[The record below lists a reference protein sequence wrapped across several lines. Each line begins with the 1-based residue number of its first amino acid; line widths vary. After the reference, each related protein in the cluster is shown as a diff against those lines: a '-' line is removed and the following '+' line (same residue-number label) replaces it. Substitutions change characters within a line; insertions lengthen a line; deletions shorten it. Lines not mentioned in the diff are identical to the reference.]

1 MKTQS
6 INKYKM
12 ALPLLVTFF
21 ITLNLNAAI
30 FISPKAPEINASSY
44 IVIDHNSNKVIASN
58 NAHDKRAPASLTK
71 LMTAYVV
78 FQLIKD
84 GRASLDDDITISEIA
99 WKTGGSK
106 SFVEIGKTIKLE
118 VLLKAMIIQSGNDAA
133 VALAEHIAGTE
144 GTFAAYM
151 NEYAVELGMNES
163 RFENSSGLPHKDQYT
178 TAYDMAIMAQ
188 ATIRDFPK
196 FYEWYSE
203 KEFTYNDINQR
214 NRNKL
219 LWSDKTVDG
228 LKTGY
233 TKKAGYC
240 LVTSAN
246 RVGMRLISVILGS
259 TSPTDRT
266 AQTQKILDYGFRF
279 FETQSISDITKEVP
293 VLKSTKNNLK
303 VGLDG
308 STFLTLARG
317 QFKLA
322 SQAIQLNKKL
332 VAPINKGE
340 PVGNLLI
347 TFEGKTLAKLPLI
360 ALEDAEEAGFFL
372 RAIDSIKM
380 LF

>member
-1 MKTQS
+1 
-6 INKYKM
+6 
-12 ALPLLVTFF
+12 
-21 ITLNLNAAI
+21 
-30 FISPKAPEINASSY
+30 
-44 IVIDHNSNKVIASN
+44 
-58 NAHDKRAPASLTK
+58 
-71 LMTAYVV
+71 MTAYVV

-84 GRASLDDDITISEIA
+84 GRASLDDDVTISEIA

-279 FETQSISDITKEVP
+279 FETQSISEITKEVP
-293 VLKSTKNNLK
+293 ILKSTKKNLM

-322 SQAIQLNKKL
+322 SQAIQLDKKL
-332 VAPINKGE
+332 VAPINKGD
-340 PVGNLLI
+340 PVGNLLM
-347 TFEGKTLAKLPLI
+347 TFEGKTLAKLPLV
-360 ALEDAEEAGFFL
+360 ALEDAKEAGFIS
-372 RAIDSIKM
+372 RVIDSIIM

>member
-1 MKTQS
+1 
-6 INKYKM
+6 
-12 ALPLLVTFF
+12 
-21 ITLNLNAAI
+21 
-30 FISPKAPEINASSY
+30 
-44 IVIDHNSNKVIASN
+44 
-58 NAHDKRAPASLTK
+58 
-71 LMTAYVV
+71 
-78 FQLIKD
+78 
-84 GRASLDDDITISEIA
+84 
-99 WKTGGSK
+99 
-106 SFVEIGKTIKLE
+106 
-118 VLLKAMIIQSGNDAA
+118 
-133 VALAEHIAGTE
+133 
-144 GTFAAYM
+144 
-151 NEYAVELGMNES
+151 
-163 RFENSSGLPHKDQYT
+163 
-178 TAYDMAIMAQ
+178 
-188 ATIRDFPK
+188 
-196 FYEWYSE
+196 
-203 KEFTYNDINQR
+203 
-214 NRNKL
+214 
-219 LWSDKTVDG
+219 
-228 LKTGY
+228 
-233 TKKAGYC
+233 
-240 LVTSAN
+240 VTSAN